1 MDERD
6 PDDLVAHHIDSLEDS
21 IVGALGPR
29 YVRTFYRYLSR
40 SPKEIL
46 VVERS
51 GDARIAAAAVVT
63 LDPSSL
69 TRRLARH
76 TPLLPCLL
84 LRAAPLLVRWLAG
97 LGTGAGSP
105 PRTRDHAD
113 AGRPEMILIYTAR
126 GARGRGLGTA
136 LVQAVERELRSRRV
150 TAYQAR
156 TVLAP
161 SNRALAFYRARG
173 FEPAG
178 ESTQWGRR
186 FQVFVRRIAGD
197 SGAVDDRTGLIRGAP
212 GAAVPSRTPEGR

>member
-1 MDERD
+1 MDLDERD
-6 PDDLVAHHIDSLEDS
+6 LDDLVAHHIDSLEDS

-29 YVRTFYRYLSR
+29 YVRAFYRYLSR

-46 VVERS
+46 VVRRS

-69 TRRLARH
+69 TRRLAWH
-76 TPLLPCLL
+76 TPLLRCAL
-84 LRAAPLLVRWLAG
+84 LRAAPFAARWRSG
-97 LGTGAGSP
+97 LRSGAGSAP
-105 PRTRDHAD
+105 GAPEHVD
-113 AGRPEMILIYTAR
+113 AGRPEMILVYTAR
-126 GARGRGLGTA
+126 EARGRGLGTA
-136 LVQAVERELRSRRV
+136 LVEAVERELRSRRV
-150 TAYQAR
+150 TEYQVR

-186 FQVFVRRIAGD
+186 FQVFVRRIAADAAAGD
-197 SGAVDDRTGLIRGAP
+197 R
-212 GAAVPSRTPEGR
+212 